1 MMQSTFFMPP
11 INMIGAGCIAKA
23 VQQISDFGIHKCLI
37 VTDVFLS
44 ESVMMGRL
52 KMLLNRHDVDTI
64 IFPGALPNPTTSN
77 VKAGLNVL
85 LEHHCDAVVSFGGG
99 SPHDCAKA
107 IALLAT
113 NGGEI
118 EDYEGINC
126 SEREQLPLFAINTT
140 AGTGSEITRF
150 CIITD
155 EQRHIKMAIIDK
167 NVTPLM
173 SVNDPELMLD
183 MPKSLTAA
191 TGMDALTHAI
201 EAYMSTS
208 AFPVTDGLALKA
220 INLIQQNL
228 RTTVFQGDN
237 LPAREN
243 MAIAQFMAGM
253 AFNSASLGYVHAIA
267 HQLGGFYNLPH
278 GVCNAILLPHV
289 QRFNAGLP
297 AVAQRLMDIANAM
310 GLKLSVDHARNVDI
324 TLAAIKQLSSDIG
337 IPGGLAEL
345 GVKEKDFDIL
355 AENTLTDS
363 CSLTNPRIATKQQ
376 IKEILSAAM

>member
-1 MMQSTFFMPP
+1 
-11 INMIGAGCIAKA
+11 
-23 VQQISDFGIHKCLI
+23 
-37 VTDVFLS
+37 
-44 ESVMMGRL
+44 
-52 KMLLNRHDVDTI
+52 
-64 IFPGALPNPTTSN
+64 
-77 VKAGLNVL
+77 
-85 LEHHCDAVVSFGGG
+85 
-99 SPHDCAKA
+99 
-107 IALLAT
+107 
-113 NGGEI
+113 
-118 EDYEGINC
+118 
-126 SEREQLPLFAINTT
+126 
-140 AGTGSEITRF
+140 
-150 CIITD
+150 
-155 EQRHIKMAIIDK
+155 
-167 NVTPLM
+167 
-173 SVNDPELMLD
+173 
-183 MPKSLTAA
+183 
-191 TGMDALTHAI
+191 
-201 EAYMSTS
+201 
-208 AFPVTDGLALKA
+208 
-220 INLIQQNL
+220 
-228 RTTVFQGDN
+228 
-237 LPAREN
+237 
-243 MAIAQFMAGM
+243 M